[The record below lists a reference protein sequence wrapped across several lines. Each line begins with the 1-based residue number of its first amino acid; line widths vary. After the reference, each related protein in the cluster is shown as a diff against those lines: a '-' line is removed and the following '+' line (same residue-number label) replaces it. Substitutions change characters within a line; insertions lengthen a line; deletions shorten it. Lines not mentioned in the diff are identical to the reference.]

1 MKFKCLRTDMSNA
14 LMNVSRAVS
23 TKSTIPALEGILIQA
38 YDGELVLSGYD
49 LEIAVITEIEAT
61 VEQKGEVVVS
71 ARLLSDIV
79 RRLPEEI
86 VEISTDER
94 MTTFIKSGNADYQ
107 IVGIS
112 SLEYPELPNFDS
124 EDELTINSGLLR
136 DMIRQ
141 TIYAVSEVKDTPIY
155 TGSLY
160 EMTENQL
167 RIVAVDGYR
176 MAIRTEQVNCK
187 KVPPFIVPAKT
198 QSEIL
203 RLITDEEKE
212 VKLNIGKRH
221 ISYMIDNYTVV
232 SRLIEGI
239 FLNYVNTIPAEIN
252 TELVIKTRRLL
263 DAVERMALITN
274 DKIKTPLR
282 WRLANDGMTLLCS
295 TNIGRAKDFID
306 VEYTGKDVSIAFNHR
321 FLIDALKNADSDEV
335 KLCIKGPLDPMII
348 TPVKGESFMF
358 MVVPMRVSDDL
369 N

>member
-1 MKFKCLRTDMSNA
+1 MSNA
-14 LMNVSRAVS
+14 LMNVQRAVS

-38 YDGELVLSGYD
+38 YEGRLILSGYD
-49 LEIAVITEIEAT
+49 LEIAIITEIEAS
-61 VEQKGEVVVS
+61 VAEKGEVVVS
-71 ARLLSDIV
+71 ARLFSDIV
-79 RRLPEEI
+79 RKLPEEI
-86 VEISTDER
+86 VDISTDER
-94 MTTFIKSGNADYQ
+94 MITYIKSGSADYQ

-112 SLEYPELPNFDS
+112 SMEYPELPNFDS
-124 EDELTINSGLLR
+124 EDELTINAALLR

-176 MAIRTEQVNCK
+176 MAIRTEQVKCEN
-187 KVPPFIVPAKT
+187 VVPFIVPAKT
-198 QSEIL
+198 QSELL

-239 FLNYVNTIPAEIN
+239 FLNYNNTIPVEIN
-252 TELVIKTRRLL
+252 TEMVIKTRRLL

-274 DKIKTPLR
+274 EKVKTPLR
-282 WRLANDGMTLLCS
+282 WKLANDGLTLLCN
-295 TNIGRAKDFID
+295 TAIGRAKDFID
-306 VEYTGKDVSIAFNHR
+306 VEYTGKDVTIGFNHR
-321 FLIDALKNADSDEV
+321 FLIDALRNADSDEV
-335 KLCIKGPLDPMII
+335 RIRIKGPLDPMII
-348 TPVKGESFMF
+348 TPVKGNNFMF
-358 MVVPMRVSDDL
+358 MVVPMRISEE
-369 N
+369 